1 MTHHASNTTF
11 ELHRREVLRQ
21 IGAVA
26 ATALP
31 GVNAF
36 AQQQYPTRPV
46 TVIFPGAPGTPSDL
60 VGRKLTAVMGEKAG
74 VPFVAD
80 NKPGANGVIGVQ
92 AFLKTPADGYNVLF
106 TTTSITATNKAMIK
120 DLPYEPTKDLVPIG
134 FGIRIWL
141 MVAVNAKLP
150 YKNIQEFIAF
160 AKANPDK
167 LNYGFGTP
175 NVQLGGKL
183 FEQLTGVRF
192 TYVPYKSHASMVLA
206 LMTGEVDLT
215 VTDYLSLGSFLKAGT
230 IRALAATA
238 PSRIASIPDVPTMAE
253 LGLPPVE
260 MMSAHLFMAKS
271 GTPPDVLARL
281 AELMKAAA
289 QSKEFTDWLTTT
301 GFDNYLVTGADAVR
315 ESNKE
320 IGRIGAIARNAGLQP
335 S

>member
-1 MTHHASNTTF
+1 MTDPDSPATF
-11 ELHRREVLRQ
+11 ELHRRDVLRH

-31 GVNAF
+31 GALAF
-36 AQQQYPTRPV
+36 AQQPYPNRAV
-46 TVIFPGAPGTPSDL
+46 TVIFPGAAGTPSDL
-60 VGRKLTAVMGEKAG
+60 VGRKLTAIMAEKAG

-80 NKPGANGVIGVQ
+80 NKPGASGVIGVQ
-92 AFLKTPADGYNVLF
+92 AFLRTPADGYNILF

-120 DLPYEPTKDLVPIG
+120 DLPYEPAKDLVPIG

-141 MVAVNAKLP
+141 MVAINAKLP

-160 AKANPDK
+160 AKANPGK
-167 LNYGFGTP
+167 INYGFGTP

-183 FEQLTGVRF
+183 FEQLTGARF
-192 TYVPYKSHASMVLA
+192 TYVPYKSHSSMVLA
-206 LMTGEVDLT
+206 LTTGEVDVT
-215 VTDYLSLGSFLKAGT
+215 VTDYLSLGGFLKAGT
-230 IRALAATA
+230 IRAIAATA
-238 PSRIASIPDVPTMAE
+238 PARIASIPDVPTMTE

-260 MMSAHLFMAKS
+260 VMSAHLCMVKA
-271 GTPPDVLARL
+271 GTPADVVARL

-289 QSKEFTDWLTTT
+289 QSKEFTDWLVTT

-315 ESNKE
+315 ESTNE
-320 IGRIGAIARNAGLQP
+320 IARIGAIARQAGLQA